1 MFNALPSVVQ
11 LDISILFTAL
21 AWGLGF
27 YLADRRAYVFASLSI
42 GCIVCLAG
50 YTVASLNTPA
60 WAVVPSLIPLDLL
73 LSWYVLRKP
82 RKIAVAYVSTWCI
95 YLVFHIGLSAFFR
108 YDSLIPSWK
117 LHA

>member
-1 MFNALPSVVQ
+1 MLNALPSVVQ

-50 YTVASLNTPA
+50 YTVASLNAPA
-60 WAVVPSLIPLDLL
+60 WVVVPSLIPLDIL

-82 RKIAVAYVSTWCI
+82 RKIAAAYVATWRI
-95 YLVFHIGLSAFFR
+95 YVVFHVGLSAFFR
-108 YDSLIPSWK
+108 YDDLIPSWK